1 MSSGKFAE
9 LSAGTC
15 LHCGLRTLAA
25 ICPRCETETGL
36 ADPRP
41 VVAGTVRVGYLG
53 RGGRASP
60 TVWITTDDDSTLY
73 TATGR
78 VVAADTSS
86 LKGFARLAK
95 GFVSVEGFDALHCE
109 VAAGLASC
117 ERQVIEGIAAE
128 SLSATL
134 IEHRLGTSHGI
145 VGARV
150 DLARARRTACE
161 LAGAGCRASIALLP
175 LSASEIQWWSAL
187 AALRSAERDE
197 VVVHL
202 GELPNSGYDVAAVIL
217 RWAADRWVG
226 DAAAKAKFL
235 VERRLQGTP
244 SQRLTKVSLACG
256 SSPLEQF
263 LLDPQ
268 SIDRSSLSGRGDAS
282 PSVARALA
290 LTGHGIDGQLQ
301 VGPLVSSAALDDLID
316 LDVPLDPT
324 SLSDDQR
331 RQVLART
338 RPDALTDAEVTMM
351 HLDFERDRRAVL
363 AGAYDDIDIAHADPH
378 VRAVVRLQSDSTV
391 SAELRAVDP
400 ALCDQLAAFLHKPSM
415 ATLTVDLV
423 RDPSLWSLLARRL
436 DVPVASWP
444 ADPGS
449 PKQPFVGWIALR
461 ATFARLTAGDWVAAV
476 GAGEHALRLAADES
490 QRREAANAVAFALWQ
505 QGDRASAVT
514 AIRSVSAA
522 TITRGSIAAAQIE
535 APDIALTINH
545 TLIAASADDDTAA
558 GELARMIDIG
568 GTGEIAGAAVMA
580 AIRRWSVDELPWTAR
595 PRRLPEPLVLAL
607 RNFAVHSDEP
617 AVIRALLSH
626 LSNVDREWVARPA
639 NMTQSPLRST
649 TDVRIYQAR
658 AAGPREY
665 VDALTYA
672 LRSSNPPAW
681 LLGERDQAIAVAMRR
696 VFDDDGSSAL
706 FALFSVERSLPV
718 MSDQRASLATL
729 AVLAA
734 CAQADPADPPLDES
748 YRRLLADAEVHFRD
762 APAALHQRHLL
773 AAAWEQLAVHHA
785 AHFRRLVAKMQR
797 SSENIVDQAAR
808 QGRRRN
814 GQLAELA
821 MEPILHDAAIVGDS
835 IAEFRAHVTST
846 PVAVELDAMSA
857 ALDDVRSRAE
867 QLRRGRFE

>member
-15 LHCGLRTLAA
+15 LHCGLRTLAPV
-25 ICPRCETETGL
+25 CPRCETETSIAG
-36 ADPRP
+36 PRP
-41 VVAGTVRVGYLG
+41 VAVGAVRVGYVG
-53 RGGRASP
+53 RGGSASP
-60 TVWITTDDDSTLY
+60 TVWITTENDSTLY
-73 TATGR
+73 TASGR
-78 VVAADTSS
+78 VIVAETSNP
-86 LKGFARLAK
+86 KGLARLAK
-95 GFVSVEGFDALHCE
+95 RFVNVDGVASLECE
-109 VAAGLASC
+109 VAAGLVAC
-117 ERQVIEGIAAE
+117 ERQLVEGIAAS
-128 SLSATL
+128 SLCSTL
-134 IEHRLGTSHGI
+134 IEHRLGGADGI
-145 VGARV
+145 AGTRP

-161 LAGAGCRASIALLP
+161 LAGVGCRASIALLP
-175 LSASEIQWWSAL
+175 LSPSEIQWWSAL

-197 VVVHL
+197 VVAHL
-202 GELPNSGYDVAAVIL
+202 GDLPNSGYDVAAVIL

-263 LLDPQ
+263 LLDP
-268 SIDRSSLSGRGDAS
+268 SVADSSSLDGRRDAS

-290 LTGHGIDGQLQ
+290 LAGHSIDGQLQ
-301 VGPLVSSAALDDLID
+301 VGAIVSSATLDDLID
-316 LDVPLDPT
+316 LNVPLDPT

-338 RPDALTDAEVTMM
+338 RPEALTDAEVAML
-351 HLDFERDRRAVL
+351 HLEFERDRRAVL
-363 AGAYDDIDIAHADPH
+363 AGAYDSIDVAHADPH

-391 SAELRAVDP
+391 SAELRAIDP
-400 ALCDQLAAFLHKPSM
+400 ALCDQLAAFLQKPSM

-423 RDPSLWSLLARRL
+423 RDPSLWTLLARRL

-461 ATFARLTAGDWVAAV
+461 ATFARLTAGDWQAAADV
-476 GAGEHALRLAADES
+476 GEHALRLAADES

-505 QGDRASAVT
+505 QGDRMSAAT
-514 AIRSVSAA
+514 ALRSVSAA
-522 TITRGSIAAAQIE
+522 AITRGSIAAAHVE
-535 APDIALTINH
+535 APEIALAVNH

-558 GELARMIDIG
+558 AELARMIDIG
-568 GTGEIAGAAVMA
+568 GTSEIAAAAVMA
-580 AIRRWSVDELPWTAR
+580 AIRRWSVEELPWSAR
-595 PRRLPEPLVLAL
+595 PRRFAEPLVVAL
-607 RNFAVHSDEP
+607 RNFAVRSDDL
-617 AVIRALLSH
+617 AVVRALLRH

-639 NMTQSPLRST
+639 NLTQSTIRST
-649 TDVRIYQAR
+649 TDVRIFHAR
-658 AAGPREY
+658 ATGPREY

-681 LLGERDQAIAVAMRR
+681 LLAERDQAVAIAVRR

-706 FALFSVERSLPV
+706 FALFSVERAMPV
-718 MSDQRASLATL
+718 SSDQRASLSTL

-734 CAQADPADPPLDES
+734 CAQADPADAPLDES
-748 YRRLLADAEVHFRD
+748 FRRLLVDAEVYFRD
-762 APAALHQRHLL
+762 APASLHQRHLL

-785 AHFRRLVAKMQR
+785 AHFGRLVAKMQR
-797 SSENIVDQAAR
+797 SSENIVEQASR
-808 QGRRRN
+808 EGRRRN

-821 MEPILHDAAIVGDS
+821 MEPILHDASVVGDS
-835 IAEFRAHVTST
+835 IAEFRAHVTSS
-846 PVAVELDAMSA
+846 PVAAELDAMSA
-857 ALDDVRSRAE
+857 ALDEVRSRAV
-867 QLRRGRFE
+867 QLRRRLE